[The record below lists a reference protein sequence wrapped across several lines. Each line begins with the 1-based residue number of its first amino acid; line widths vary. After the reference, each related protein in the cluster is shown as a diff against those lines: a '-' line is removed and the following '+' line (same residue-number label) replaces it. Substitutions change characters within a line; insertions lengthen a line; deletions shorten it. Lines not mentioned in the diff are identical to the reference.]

1 MGKNEMKKIHIN
13 TPLIESLSMSKQ
25 KATKIWLKMETMQ
38 PCGSFKARG
47 IGYACQKYVSDG
59 ASALLSSSGGNAGL
73 AVAYSGR
80 RLGIPVTVVVP
91 KTTKKRAI
99 DLIELEGAQV
109 IITGD
114 NWDEA
119 HLHAMSLVKNE
130 VAYIHP
136 FDDPNIW
143 EGHTSII
150 DEIADAG
157 IVPDAVVLSVG
168 GGGLLCGV
176 VDGLR
181 RNHWGDVPILAV
193 ETQGAHSLSAA
204 SLANAHI
211 GIDQISSIATSLG
224 AKKVAKRAF
233 ELLDDHQITCH
244 IVTDAE
250 AINGCYRFL
259 NDYRTMV
266 EPACGASLSAV
277 YDGCDFLKGKQ
288 DIVVIVCGGVGVT
301 LTQLD
306 KWKQEIT
313 GNSSANEGDLYR

>member
-1 MGKNEMKKIHIN
+1 MIRLHID
-13 TPLIESLSMSKQ
+13 TPLIESLSINKELD
-25 KATKIWLKMETMQ
+25 ANIWLKMEALQ

-47 IGYACQKYVSDG
+47 IGYACKKYIADG
-59 ASALLSSSGGNAGL
+59 AKALVSSSGGNAGL

-99 DLIELEGAQV
+99 DLIKLEGAEV
-109 IITGD
+109 IVTGK

-119 HLHAMSLVKNE
+119 HMHATELSKKE

-143 EGHTSII
+143 EGHASII
-150 DEIADAG
+150 DEISNAG
-157 IVPDAVVLSVG
+157 ITPDTVVLSVG

-176 VDGLR
+176 VKGLK
-181 RNHWGDVPILAV
+181 RNSWRDVSILAV
-193 ETQGAHSLSAA
+193 ETKGADSLRAA
-204 SLANAHI
+204 FLANKHI
-211 GIDQISSIATSLG
+211 GIDIINSIATSLG

-233 ELLDDHQITCH
+233 ELLNEHQIVNH
-244 IVTDAE
+244 IVTDKE

-259 NDYRTMV
+259 EDHRIMV

-277 YDGCDFLKGKQ
+277 YNGCDFLKDKQ
-288 DIVVIVCGGVGVT
+288 NVVVIVCGGVGVT
-301 LTQLD
+301 MSQLEE
-306 KWKQEIT
+306 WRQLVT
-313 GNSSANEGDLYR
+313 

>member
-1 MGKNEMKKIHIN
+1 MWKREEMTALHIN
-13 TPLIESLSMSKQ
+13 TPLIESLSICKE
-25 KATKIWLKMETMQ
+25 KASKIWLKMETMQ

-47 IGYACQKYVSDG
+47 IGFTCHKYITDG

-80 RLGIPVTVVVP
+80 RLGAPVTVVVP

-99 DLIELEGAQV
+99 DLIKLEGADV

-119 HLHAMSLVKNE
+119 HMHAMSLVKNK

-143 EGHTSII
+143 EGHASII
-150 DEIADAG
+150 DEIADAD
-157 IVPDAVVLSVG
+157 IAPDAIVLSVG

-176 VDGLR
+176 VEGLR
-181 RNHWGDVPILAV
+181 RNHWEDVPILAV
-193 ETQGAHSLSAA
+193 ETQGADSLSVA

-211 GIDQISSIATSLG
+211 GIDKISSIATSLG

-233 ELLDDHQITCH
+233 ELLNEHPITCH

-250 AINGCYRFL
+250 ALNGCYRFL
-259 NDYRTMV
+259 NDHRALV

-277 YDGCDFLKGKQ
+277 YDGCDFLKDKHN
-288 DIVVIVCGGVGVT
+288 ILVIVCGGVGVT
-301 LTQLD
+301 IGQLE
-306 KWKQEIT
+306 KWMQEFT
-313 GNSSANEGDLYR
+313 ESSYVNEKDRE